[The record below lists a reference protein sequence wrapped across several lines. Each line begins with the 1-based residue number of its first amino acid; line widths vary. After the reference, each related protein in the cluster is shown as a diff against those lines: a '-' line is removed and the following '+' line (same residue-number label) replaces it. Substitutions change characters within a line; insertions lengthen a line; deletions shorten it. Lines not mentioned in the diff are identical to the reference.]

1 MDLVSVLVVAAMLL
15 GIGLWGAVSQ
25 QSFVM
30 ILMGF
35 ELAINGVVLA
45 AGGLWAFASGG
56 EPRGQVLV
64 IVAMLVMAVEAAI
77 GFALV
82 VAVQRARQADTTEG
96 ITELSR

>member
-1 MDLVSVLVVAAMLL
+1 MTIVTVLLASAVLL
-15 GIGLWGAVSQ
+15 GLGTWGVLSQ

-30 ILMGF
+30 IMMGF
-35 ELAINGVVLA
+35 ELAINGVMLA
-45 AGGLWAFASGG
+45 AAGVWRFTSGG

-82 VAVQRARQADTTEG
+82 VAVYRARQQDTTEG
-96 ITELSR
+96 IAELSR

>member
-1 MDLVSVLVVAAMLL
+1 MTIVTVLLAAAVLL
-15 GIGLWGAVSQ
+15 GLGTWGVLSQ

-30 ILMGF
+30 IMMGF
-35 ELAINGVVLA
+35 ELAINGIMLA
-45 AGGLWAFASGG
+45 AAGVWRFTSGG

-82 VAVQRARQADTTEG
+82 VAVYRARQQDTTEG
-96 ITELSR
+96 IAELSR

>member
-1 MDLVSVLVVAAMLL
+1 MTVVSVLLVAAVLI
-15 GIGLWGAVSQ
+15 GIGIWGAVSQ

-35 ELAINGVVLA
+35 ELAINGVMLA
-45 AGGLWAFASGG
+45 AAGLWRFTSGG

-64 IVAMLVMAVEAAI
+64 IVAMLVMAIEAAI

-82 VAVQRARQADTTEG
+82 VAVYRARQADTTEA
-96 ITELSR
+96 ITQMRR